1 MTEGPVTHPP
11 RHEPSLDQQF
21 ALRAAARRLER
32 EFESTR
38 DEAIERWLYSA
49 YDHLAD
55 QATIH
60 NFLPLLAE
68 RYTRELL
75 RASTEE
81 HAD

>member
-11 RHEPSLDQQF
+11 LHQPSLDQQF
-21 ALRAAARRLER
+21 ALKAAARRLER

-38 DEAIERWLYSA
+38 DEAIEGWLYSA
-49 YDHLAD
+49 YDYLAD
-55 QATIH
+55 HATID

-75 RASTEE
+75 RASAEQN
-81 HAD
+81 AD